1 MANKVVTLPAFE
13 GRSIRVIEQRFDE
26 TGRLVMFHVNVD
38 NGDSISLLIGADG
51 AVTVEQDVEE

>member
-38 NGDSISLLIGADG
+38 NGDS